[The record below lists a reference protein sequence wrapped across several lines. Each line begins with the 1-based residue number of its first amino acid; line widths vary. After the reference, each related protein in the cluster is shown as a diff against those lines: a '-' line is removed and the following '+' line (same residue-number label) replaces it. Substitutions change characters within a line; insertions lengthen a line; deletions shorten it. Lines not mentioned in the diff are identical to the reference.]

1 MRTYKSITDYIE
13 YHRVNAI
20 EDLNTGGVYS
30 LDYCTGEIFSMK
42 LGNGIKEYFIIL
54 PNSIEIWY
62 DEPCLYK

>member
-13 YHRVNAI
+13 YYKVDAV
-20 EDLNTGGVYS
+20 EDLNTGDVYS
-30 LDYCTGEIFSMK
+30 LDYYAHEIFSMK

-54 PNSIEIWY
+54 PNSIEVWY